1 MRYRT
6 LGQRTQLQ
14 VSEIGLGAWGIGGPV
29 AVRNRTGP
37 DLMPANYGHVSEED
51 AIATIHAALE
61 LGITFIDTAPFYGG
75 DGVSESRI
83 GRALR
88 GRPENVVVATKV
100 GVFKEGDEYRRVFTR
115 EVVRRQV
122 EESRRRLDRDVLD
135 VELIH
140 SPSRAEYGGGES
152 LEELVAQKA
161 AGRVR
166 FIGFSIGQI
175 PAPGEQSQLGT
186 APPDSGDAV
195 IQQAL
200 GFLRTGVV
208 DVLEVPLSLL
218 RPQAADQL
226 VQAAGR
232 LGVGVIAREPL
243 ANGFLTGRFTRDTE
257 FPADDQRRNWP
268 RQQVADFVER
278 AERFRF
284 LAEGAARTPSQ
295 AALAW
300 VLSHPEVSTVIGGAM
315 RPGEIT
321 ENAATSDL
329 PALSEAERE
338 RVREIHARDLAG
350 TGR

>member
-1 MRYRT
+1 MRYRV
-6 LGQRTQLQ
+6 LGERTGLS

-37 DLMPANYGHVSEED
+37 DLMPANYGHISEDD

-83 GRALR
+83 GRALKGR
-88 GRPENVVVATKV
+88 GESVVVATKV

-140 SPSRAEYGGGES
+140 SPSRAEYGNGES

-186 APPDSGDAV
+186 SPPDSGSAV
-195 IQQAL
+195 VEQAL
-200 GFLRTGVV
+200 GFLRTGQV

-218 RPQAADQL
+218 RPYAADQL
-226 VQAAGR
+226 IQAASR
-232 LGVGVIAREPL
+232 LGIGVIAREPL
-243 ANGFLTGRFTRDTE
+243 ANGFLTGRFARDTE
-257 FPADDQRRNWP
+257 FPPDDQRRNWP
-268 RQQVADFVER
+268 REQANGFVER
-278 AERFRF
+278 AEQFRF
-284 LAEGAARTPSQ
+284 LSDGRTHSQ

-300 VLSHPEVSTVIGGAM
+300 VLSHPEVSSVIGGAM
-315 RPGEIT
+315 RPGEIQ

-329 PALSEAERE
+329 PPLTGADLA
-338 RVREIHARDLAG
+338 RVREIHDRELAG